1 MIESITFKD
10 PDFLPKKNRLSKGIS
25 HEFFLPAL
33 RGKTFTFKRG
43 LNIVVGENGC
53 GKTSLLRVI
62 RKLWMCEHRSP
73 EMYSHF
79 LFSQFF
85 NPSFAQFFDDGLY
98 EGVEM
103 RADFR
108 RPMFNLRKP
117 EEVRHESILDSVGN
131 ALQFME
137 SSSMSKG
144 ENTMTAISML
154 VNLMIGKSKIANP
167 KEYFNFSKVLSR
179 LQDSKSTG
187 ECAEKV
193 QFAVDWYRRNH
204 ADLDDRCLTATM
216 DEPDAGMDI
225 YRLDKV
231 RSFLETVSQVQR
243 DQFIVAMH
251 NVALIRAMME
261 LPNVHFIELSPGYL
275 EAIKEFGNGEIG
287 EGTEQVDVLV
297 EREEWL
303 AKNVGG
309 NDKFHPVNQRP
320 IRV

>member
-10 PDFLPKKNRLSKGIS
+10 PDSLNKKNRLAEGIS

-73 EMYSHF
+73 EMYSRF

-85 NPSFAQFFDDGLY
+85 NLSFSEFFDDGLY

-117 EEVRHESILDSVGN
+117 EEVRHESSILDSVGN

-137 SSSMSKG
+137 SASMSKG
-144 ENTMTAISML
+144 ENTMSAISML
-154 VNLMIGKSKIANP
+154 VNLMIGKSKIADP
-167 KEYFNFSKVLSR
+167 KEYFNFTKTLSLLQKVKTT
-179 LQDSKSTG
+179 D
-187 ECAEKV
+187 ECADKV
-193 QFAVDWYRRNH
+193 RFAVDWYRRNH
-204 ADLDDRCLTATM
+204 ADLDASCLTATM

-231 RSFLETVSQVQR
+231 RSFLEIVSQVQR
-243 DQFIVAMH
+243 DQFIVTMH
-251 NVALIRAMME
+251 NVALIRTMME

-275 EAIKEFGNGEIG
+275 EAIKNFGKCEIG
-287 EGTEQVDVLV
+287 EGTEHVDVSG

-303 AKNVGG
+303 AKKAGG
-309 NDKFHPVNQRP
+309 KDVD
-320 IRV
+320 

>member
-1 MIESITFKD
+1 MLESITFKD
-10 PDFLPKKNRLSKGIS
+10 PDSLPQKNRLAEGIS

-137 SSSMSKG
+137 SGSMSKG
-144 ENTMTAISML
+144 ENTMSAISML
-154 VNLMIGKSKIANP
+154 INLMIGKSKISNP
-167 KEYFNFSKVLSR
+167 KEYFNFSKVLSQ
-179 LQDSKSTG
+179 LQKSKTTG
-187 ECAEKV
+187 ECADKV
-193 QFAVDWYRRNH
+193 KSAVDWYRRNH
-204 ADLDDRCLTATM
+204 ADLDDRCLTVTM

-251 NVALIRAMME
+251 NVALIRSIMG

-275 EAIKEFGNGEIG
+275 EAIKNFGKGEIG
-287 EGTEQVDVLV
+287 EGTEQVDVS
-297 EREEWL
+297 EWREEWL
-303 AKNVGG
+303 AK
-309 NDKFHPVNQRP
+309 KS
-320 IRV
+320 